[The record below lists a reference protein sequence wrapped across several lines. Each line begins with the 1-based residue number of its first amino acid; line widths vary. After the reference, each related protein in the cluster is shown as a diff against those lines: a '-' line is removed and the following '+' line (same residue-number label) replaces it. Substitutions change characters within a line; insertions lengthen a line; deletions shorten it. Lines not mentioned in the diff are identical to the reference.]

1 MLDLNLNIFRHRWK
15 KLLALEN
22 IWDKMDPQSMYVLTN
37 QAVEIKKRTLLLI
50 SRFLNCQDL
59 YGVVVELVNT

>member
-1 MLDLNLNIFRHRWK
+1 MEKSYWL
-15 KLLALEN
+15 LEN
-22 IWDKMDPQSMYVLTN
+22 VWGKMDHQSMYVLTN

>member
-1 MLDLNLNIFRHRWK
+1 MEKSYWL
-15 KLLALEN
+15 LEN
-22 IWDKMDPQSMYVLTN
+22 VWDKMDYQSMYVLTN
-37 QAVEIKKRTLLLI
+37 QAVEITKRTLLLI

>member
-1 MLDLNLNIFRHRWK
+1 METSYWL
-15 KLLALEN
+15 LEN
-22 IWDKMDPQSMYVLTN
+22 VWGKMDHQSMYVLTN